1 MASPASPPWPPCTD
15 LPKVA
20 EPAKLSATSQS
31 KLRRRMSLLQ
41 YRRRRGKS
49 AKYGA
54 KSASES
60 LSEQLRSTSLS
71 DGPSKKRVKSEDNAL
86 LSTTIS
92 PNEISFNE
100 DRNNNGFPDL
110 SFEPVFRAGILILIT
125 SPEGHV
131 SLGMCDGEGGASGII
146 KRRLRPS
153 RKLKEEP

>member
-1 MASPASPPWPPCTD
+1 MASPASPPWTPCTD

-20 EPAKLSATSQS
+20 ELSATSQS

-41 YRRRRGKS
+41 YRRRRGKG
-49 AKYGA
+49 ANYGA

-100 DRNNNGFPDL
+100 RRNNNGFPDL
-110 SFEPVFRAGILILIT
+110 PFEPVFRAGILILIT
-125 SPEGHV
+125 SPEGQV
-131 SLGMCDGEGGASGII
+131 SLGMCDGEGSASWII